1 MNWRHPSRLG
11 LGAVLLVLLATTP
24 AFARFRQPRNGPPQS
39 NQNRPAARAQVQA
52 RPPQNVPAPQ
62 VRPAPN
68 VQQPGLQQPGA
79 QDREEHLQRWM
90 DTRKNLSLPELQ
102 RDLQNEPG
110 FRDLPPQMQQNRLNM
125 LKRLYNMSPDQRQKM
140 LNGVEGLER
149 LSPQQQQQWRGAV
162 QQLNAL
168 PIPQRRFAAR
178 AIADLSQMPPN
189 QREQRMNSPE
199 FQSQFTPD
207 ERQMIR
213 TLLTANPSFGPAG
226 TP

>member
-11 LGAVLLVLLATTP
+11 FGAALLVLLAATP
-24 AFARFRQPRNGPPQS
+24 AFARFRQPRNGPPQPAK
-39 NQNRPAARAQVQA
+39 QNRAAARAQAQA

-68 VQQPGLQQPGA
+68 VQPGA

-90 DTRKNLSLPELQ
+90 DNRKSLSLPELQ

-110 FRDLPPQMQQNRLNM
+110 FRDLPPQVQQNRLNM
-125 LKRLYNMSPDQRQKM
+125 LKRLYNMTPEQRTNM

-149 LSPQQQQQWRGAV
+149 LSPQQQQNWDRAV
-162 QQLNAL
+162 QQLHA
-168 PIPQRRFAAR
+168 IPGPRRGFMIR
-178 AIADLSQMPPN
+178 TIADLSQMPPN

-199 FQSQFTPD
+199 FQSQFSPD
-207 ERQMIR
+207 ERQTMR
-213 TLLTANPSFGPAG
+213 TILTAPPSFGAAA

>member
-11 LGAVLLVLLATTP
+11 FGAALLVLLAATP
-24 AFARFRQPRNGPPQS
+24 AFARFRQPRNGPPQAA
-39 NQNRPAARAQVQA
+39 NQQNRAAARAQAQA

-62 VRPAPN
+62 VRPGPN
-68 VQQPGLQQPGA
+68 AQPGA

-90 DTRKNLSLPELQ
+90 DSRKNLSLPELQ

-125 LKRLYNMSPDQRQKM
+125 LRRLYNMSPDQRQKM

-149 LSPQQQQQWRGAV
+149 LSPQQQQNWDRAV
-162 QQLNAL
+162 QQMHA
-168 PIPQRRFAAR
+168 IPAPRRFYVAR
-178 AIADLSQMPPN
+178 AISDLGQMPAY
-189 QREQRMNSPE
+189 QREQRLNSPE
-199 FQSQFTPD
+199 FQSQFSPD

-213 TLLTANPSFGPAG
+213 TILTASPPAG